1 VLDVLGV
8 HGFLAVRRHE
18 DFCCFIVI
26 ADGTLIERTLN
37 ATDWWQDREE
47 RTAALRAE
55 QERVARFY
63 EDQQRAKQEREKA
76 AR

>member
-63 EDQQRAKQEREKA
+63 EDQQRSKQEREKA